1 MPANKFAL
9 IRYRVIDRLI
19 SNKYK
24 PYPNMF
30 DIIDACEEALGKSVS
45 LSTIEKDI
53 NAMKYDSQLGF
64 MAPIAFSKEH
74 QGYFY
79 EEEDFSINE
88 IPLSHEE
95 VNAIRLAAQTIGQF
109 KEVGIFKHYGAA
121 IDKILN
127 KLSLGSQEENEG
139 NQAFIQFEYQPTVRG
154 NTLLP
159 EILEAIKQ
167 RKTLSFDYESFKDG
181 ARGSKRVHPYL
192 LKEYGN
198 RWYLI
203 AFDTERK
210 ALRTYGLE
218 RMDKLRV
225 HTESYEK
232 QKAFDADLFFKH
244 SIGIT
249 ANVAAKPEKVL
260 FEANGILAKYLESQ
274 PLHTSQKLK
283 KISNEKF
290 EVTLHVFVSYELTE
304 KLLSFGSQAK
314 VLAPEN
320 LKNTIE
326 KELEASFLQYKKT

>member
-30 DIIDACEEALGKSVS
+30 DIIDACEDALGKRVS

-53 NAMKYDSQLGF
+53 NAMKFDTQLGF
-64 MAPIAFSKEH
+64 LAPIAFSKEH

-79 EEEDFSINE
+79 EDADYSINE
-88 IPLSHEE
+88 VPLSDEE

-109 KEVGIFKHYGAA
+109 KDVAIFKHYGAA

-127 KLSLGSQEENEG
+127 KLSFDSSASENAD
-139 NQAFIQFEYQPTVRG
+139 AFIQFEYQPTVRG

-159 EILEAIKQ
+159 EILEAIKK
-167 RKTLSFDYESFKDG
+167 RKSLSFDYESFKEG
-181 ARGSKRVHPYL
+181 ARGNKRVHPYL

-218 RMDKLRV
+218 RMDKLCV
-225 HTESYEK
+225 HPESFETHPH
-232 QKAFDADLFFKH
+232 FDPELFFKH
-244 SIGIT
+244 SLGIT
-249 ANVAAKPEKVL
+249 ANMAAKPEKVL
-260 FEANGILAKYLESQ
+260 FVANAVLAKYLESQ
-274 PLHTSQKLK
+274 PLHTSQKVK
-283 KISNEKF
+283 HISDNAF
-290 EVTLHVFVSYELTE
+290 EVQLHVFVSYELIE
-304 KLLSFGSQAK
+304 KVLSFGTQAK
-314 VLAPEN
+314 VISPKSF
-320 LKNTIE
+320 KNAIE
-326 KELEASFLQYKKT
+326 KELEASFLQYKKA